1 MHTRDH
7 VFLTADHRSGASTM
21 KERQALQNLVG
32 PHESQGL
39 MHALQRGATRRDILA
54 MLVAGGMQA
63 TLAGGLAA
71 TALSAHAQTPKR
83 GGKIRVAGATA
94 AATDTLDPAKQSN
107 QTDYSRG
114 NMVYNGLTSLD
125 GSLTPQPALAESFT
139 TKDAKT
145 WVFALRKGVNFH
157 DGKPLTPADVVFSV
171 LRHKDP
177 ATASKAKVLA
187 DQIESVK
194 ASGPNEVTIVLA
206 APNADLP
213 VILGT
218 FHFHIVKDGTT
229 DFNAGIGT
237 GPYKLKEFKP
247 GVRSVVVRNENYWKP
262 GKPYLD
268 EIEFVGI
275 GDESARVNALL
286 SGGMDMVGSVNPRSV
301 ARVTGTPGF
310 AVFKTQSGQYSDLIM
325 RKDMGPGANPDFVLA
340 MKHLFDRE
348 QMRKTIALDQAVL
361 GNDQPVDP
369 TNRFHFAGLPQ
380 RPFDPEKAK
389 FHLKKSGITGA
400 VPVVASPA
408 ALYSVEMALV
418 LQQSAKDIG
427 LELDV
432 KRMPADGYWSNHWLN
447 SPVGFGNVNPRPSA
461 DVLLTQFFKSDAAWN
476 ESRWKSQKFDQLLVA
491 ARAETDLAKRKQM
504 YADMQ
509 TLIHTEAGIGIP
521 MFLASIDGHTTKL
534 KGLSPIPLGGLMGYN
549 FAENVWLDA

>member
-1 MHTRDH
+1 MSQKPLDS
-7 VFLTADHRSGASTM
+7 LI
-21 KERQALQNLVG
+21 G
-32 PHESQGL
+32 PQDSVRVMESL
-39 MHALQRGATRRDILA
+39 KRGATRRDILA
-54 MLVAGGMQA
+54 MLMAGGMQA
-63 TLAGGLAA
+63 TLAGGVASAA
-71 TALSAHAQTPKR
+71 LRAHAQTPRR
-83 GGKIRVAGATA
+83 GGRIRVAGATA

-145 WVFALRKGVNFH
+145 WVFTLRKGVTFH
-157 DGKPLTPADVVFSV
+157 DGKALAPADVVFS
-171 LRHKDP
+171 LMRHKDP

-194 ASGPNEVTIVLA
+194 ASGANEVTVVLS

-247 GVRSVVVRNENYWKP
+247 GVRSLVVRNEAYWKP

-286 SGGMDMVGSVNPRSV
+286 SGGMDLVGSVNPRSV
-301 ARVTGTPGF
+301 ERVKGTPGF
-310 AVFKTQSGQYSDLIM
+310 AIFTTQSGQYSDLVM
-325 RKDMGPGANPDFVLA
+325 RKDVGPGANPDFVLA

-348 QMRKTIALDQAVL
+348 QMKKTIALGHAVL
-361 GNDQPVDP
+361 ANDQPIDP
-369 TNRFHFAGLPQ
+369 TNRFYFAGLPQ
-380 RPFDPEKAK
+380 RAFDPEKAK
-389 FHLKKSGITGA
+389 FHLQKSGVSGK
-400 VPVVASPA
+400 VPIVASPA
-408 ALYSVEMALV
+408 ALYSVEIALV
-418 LQQSAKDIG
+418 LQQAAQGIG
-427 LELDV
+427 LDLDV

-461 DVLLTQFFKSDAAWN
+461 DVLLTQFFQSNAAWN
-476 ESRWKSQKFDQLLVA
+476 ESRWKNPKFDELLLG

-509 TLIHTEAGIGIP
+509 TMIHQEAGIGIP
-521 MFLASIDGHTTKL
+521 LFLASIDGHTSKL

-549 FAENVWLDA
+549 FAENVWLEA

>member
-1 MHTRDH
+1 MTDRKTFDT
-7 VFLTADHRSGASTM
+7 F
-21 KERQALQNLVG
+21 VG
-32 PHESQGL
+32 PEESRRLFG
-39 MHALQRGATRRDILA
+39 ALQRGATRRDVLS
-54 MLVAGGMQA
+54 MLLAGGMQA
-63 TLAGGLAA
+63 GLAGSLAA
-71 TALSAHAQTPKR
+71 TAVSAHAQTPRR
-83 GGKIRVAGATA
+83 GGKLRVAGATA

-114 NMVYNGLTSLD
+114 NMLYNGLTSLD

-145 WVFALRKGVNFH
+145 WVFTLRKGVVFH
-157 DGKPLTPADVVFSV
+157 DGKPLTPADVVWSIS
-171 LRHKDP
+171 RHKDP

-187 DQIESVK
+187 DQIDSVK
-194 ASGPNEVTIVLA
+194 ASGPNEVTMVLSS
-206 APNADLP
+206 PNADLP

-218 FHFHIVKDGTT
+218 FHFHIVKEGTT
-229 DFNAGIGT
+229 DFAAGIGT

-247 GVRSVVVRNENYWKP
+247 GVRSLVVRNESYWKP
-262 GKPYLD
+262 AKPYLD

-286 SGGMDMVGSVNPRSV
+286 SGGMDLVSSVNPRSL
-301 ARVTGTPGF
+301 ARIANTPGY

-325 RKDMGPGANPDFVLA
+325 RKDAGPGANPDFVLA
-340 MKHLFDRE
+340 MKHLLDRD
-348 QMRKTIALDQAVL
+348 QMRRTVALNQSVL

-389 FHLKKSGITGA
+389 FHLKKANVSG
-400 VPVVASPA
+400 PVSIVASPA

-418 LQQSAKDIG
+418 MQQTAKGIG
-427 LELDV
+427 LDLDV

-461 DVLLTQFFKSDAAWN
+461 DILLTQFFKSDAQWN
-476 ESRWKSQKFDQLLVA
+476 ESRWKNEKFDQLLVA
-491 ARAETDLAKRKQM
+491 ARAETDVAKRKQM

-509 TLIHTEAGIGIP
+509 TMIHQDAGIGIP
-521 MFLASIDGHTTKL
+521 LFLASLDGHSAKV

-549 FAENVWLDA
+549 FAENVWLES